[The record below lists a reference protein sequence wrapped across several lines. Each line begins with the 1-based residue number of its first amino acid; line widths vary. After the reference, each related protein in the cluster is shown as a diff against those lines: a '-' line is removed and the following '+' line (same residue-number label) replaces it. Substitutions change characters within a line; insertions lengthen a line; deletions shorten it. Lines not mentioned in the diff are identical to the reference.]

1 MQTAGNRLAK
11 LSRKLHRKKGRRE
24 ESLFLVC
31 GRKSIEEAM
40 ANNAAIEHLFVT
52 QDFAEN
58 IDSDLHPI
66 IIDSKELSA
75 LSPLEILQDAMAI
88 CKIPEVKSLDI
99 HKSAVVCDA
108 ISDPG
113 NLGTIIRLCDWFG
126 VEQLILGRNCVD
138 PHNPKCVQ
146 ASMGSIFRVNIIE
159 CDLEDFYSKYKSPI
173 YAAVLEGDNIY
184 ETNFDNSPK
193 ALVLGSESHGIRL
206 FPSEGNFT
214 NLTIPKLGNAESL
227 NVATAGAILL
237 SHMRLA

>member
-31 GRKSIEEAM
+31 GRKSIQEAI

-52 QDFAEN
+52 EDFAKN
-58 IDSDLHPI
+58 IDSNLHPLI
-66 IIDSKELSA
+66 LDSKELSS

-88 CKIPEVKSLDI
+88 CKIPDVKELDTR
-99 HKSAVVCDA
+99 KSALVLDA
-108 ISDPG
+108 VSDPG
-113 NLGTIIRLCDWFG
+113 NLGTLIRLCDWFG
-126 VEQLILGRNCVD
+126 VEQLVLGKNCVD

-159 CDLEDFYSKYKSPI
+159 CELEDFYSKYESPI
-173 YAAVLEGDNIY
+173 YAAVLEGENVY
-184 ETNFDNSPK
+184 ETIFDTTPK
-193 ALVLGSESHGIRL
+193 ALVLGSESHGIQV
-206 FPSEGNFT
+206 FPNENNYT
-214 NLTIPKLGNAESL
+214 KITIPKLGNAESL